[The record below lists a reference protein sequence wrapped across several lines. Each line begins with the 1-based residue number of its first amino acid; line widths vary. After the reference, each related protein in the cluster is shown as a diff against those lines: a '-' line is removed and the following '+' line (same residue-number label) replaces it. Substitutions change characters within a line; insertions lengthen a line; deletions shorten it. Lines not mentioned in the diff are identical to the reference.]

1 MINDEQ
7 PLSRKE
13 RDISKFLSKKK
24 DFAKIKRR
32 PKIKNRLLH
41 ETLKLGYTQ
50 RPWEDTDHLVKR
62 ISKDNR
68 SVVEGELLK
77 AKFGASGRDINE
89 IAKDYKLLDEKD
101 ARRKAQNK
109 NRYENIKKINAKAE
123 AEKIAKFEAK
133 KRAKQIKR
141 KTKNNIENEDGA
153 MDIDED
159 EDEPMD
165 IVENEQ
171 FNNKRL
177 NIPTESSQ
185 NLKEIFNSKKY
196 EKKNKN
202 ENVIIK
208 PKRLGKNEKLN
219 LKKKE
224 IRRLEEQELLLNARE
239 IIPFGETADAP
250 PKFVGKFRDSIN
262 KSRAQAG
269 KMDLLL
275 KKLHPD
281 LTDERQRVI
290 DEYRRLKSN
299 K

>member
-1 MINDEQ
+1 MIT
-7 PLSRKE
+7 
-13 RDISKFLSKKK
+13 F
-24 DFAKIKRR
+24 
-32 PKIKNRLLH
+32 
-41 ETLKLGYTQ
+41 
-50 RPWEDTDHLVKR
+50 
-62 ISKDNR
+62 
-68 SVVEGELLK
+68 K

-185 NLKEIFNSKKY
+185 NLKEIFNSKVFIFY
-196 EKKNKN
+196 FYL
-202 ENVIIK
+202 I
-208 PKRLGKNEKLN
+208 
-219 LKKKE
+219 
-224 IRRLEEQELLLNARE
+224 LL
-239 IIPFGETADAP
+239 F
-250 PKFVGKFRDSIN
+250 
-262 KSRAQAG
+262 
-269 KMDLLL
+269 
-275 KKLHPD
+275 
-281 LTDERQRVI
+281 
-290 DEYRRLKSN
+290 
-299 K
+299 